1 MKRALTT
8 GVLSLALAIVLACS
22 PPAAAQAL
30 QKITINFPT
39 RSGASWP
46 LFIAKEGGYYQKYGL
61 DVDLVFAGHPGGIA
75 MVVSGEAQMSSY
87 NLESV
92 MQASV
97 RDASF
102 AVVGSSVNRAFF
114 VLMSRP
120 DIPSVKDLK
129 GKTLAVS
136 QIGDPP
142 YNYASAY
149 LKKFGLTTRDVQ
161 WVAVGTDANGR
172 AAALAAGR
180 ADATL
185 LTPPAYFKLEEAGY
199 KSLGNLADH
208 DDIFASTTYLF
219 KRSTIAANPT
229 LPELLIKAHA
239 EAIKRFYDD
248 KAFAV
253 KAYQVYDKQTTADV
267 ERFYDGYAKAN
278 LLERV
283 PFVLAAALRSVVDQQ
298 PDARMAALMK
308 EYDFH
313 KVIDNS
319 FVSRLVKEGF
329 FEKLF
334 GAGIKAEEDRK
345 AKLAFR

>member
-1 MKRALTT
+1 MKPTLTAGT
-8 GVLSLALAIVLACS
+8 LTLVAAIVLACS
-22 PPAAAQAL
+22 PPAGAQAP

-46 LFIAKEGGYYQKYGL
+46 LFLAKEGGYYQKYGL

-102 AVVGSSVNRAFF
+102 TVVGSSVNRAFF

-129 GKTLAVS
+129 GKILAVS

-149 LKKFGLTTRDVQ
+149 LRKFGLSARDVQ

-199 KSLGNLADH
+199 KSLGNLAEH
-208 DDIFASTTYLF
+208 DDIFASTTYLL
-219 KRSTIAANPT
+219 KRSTITANPR

-253 KAYQVYDKQTTADV
+253 KAYQVYDRQTAADV

-283 PFVLAAALRSVVDQQ
+283 PYVLAPALQSVIDQQ
-298 PDARMAALMK
+298 ADARMATLMK

-319 FVSRLVKEGF
+319 FVSRLVREGF

-334 GAGIKAEEDRK
+334 GPGIKAEEDRK
-345 AKLAFR
+345 AKLAFK

>member
-1 MKRALTT
+1 MNARLLSVVAA
-8 GVLSLALAIVLACS
+8 VLLVCGTLADAQ
-22 PPAAAQAL
+22 PP

-97 RDASF
+97 RDAAF
-102 AVVGSSVNRAFF
+102 TVVGSSVNRAFF
-114 VLMSRP
+114 VLMSRA
-120 DIPSVKDLK
+120 DIASVKDLK

-149 LKKFGLTTRDVQ
+149 LKKFGLTARDVQ

-185 LTPPAYFKLEEAGY
+185 LTPPAYFKLEEAGF

-208 DDIFASTTYLF
+208 DDIFASTTYLL
-219 KRSTIAANPT
+219 KTEHGCGESQAAGAADQGARGGDQALLRRQSVRRQGLSGLRQADLRRRGAVLRRATRRPT
-229 LPELLIKAHA
+229 SWNVCRTSSP
-239 EAIKRFYDD
+239 
-248 KAFAV
+248 
-253 KAYQVYDKQTTADV
+253 
-267 ERFYDGYAKAN
+267 G
-278 LLERV
+278 
-283 PFVLAAALRSVVDQQ
+283 ALTSVIDQQ
-298 PDARMAALMK
+298 TDPRMMTLMK
-308 EYDFH
+308 EFDFH
-313 KVIDNS
+313 KVVDNS
-319 FVSRLVKEGF
+319 VVSRLVKEGF

-334 GAGIKAEEDRK
+334 GPGIKAEQDRK
-345 AKLAFR
+345 ARLAFK

>member
-1 MKRALTT
+1 MLAGLTT
-8 GVLSLALAIVLACS
+8 AVLVIGIARIDG
-22 PPAAAQAL
+22 QQL
-30 QKITINFPT
+30 QKITLNYPT

-46 LFIAKEGGYYQKYGL
+46 LFIAKEGGYYEKQGL
-61 DVDLVFAGHPGGIA
+61 DVTLVFAGHPAGIA
-75 MVVSGEAQMSSY
+75 MVVSDQAQMSSY

-102 AVVGSSVNRAFF
+102 TVVGSSVNRAFF

-120 DIPSVKDLK
+120 DIASVKDLK

-149 LKKFGLTTRDVQ
+149 LKKFGLTSRDVQ

-185 LTPPAYFKLEEAGY
+185 LTPPAYFKLEEAGF
-199 KSLGNLADH
+199 KSLGNLAEH
-208 DDIFASTTYLF
+208 DDIFASTTYLL
-219 KRSTIAANPT
+219 KRSTVAANPK

-248 KAFAV
+248 KAFAM
-253 KAYQVYDKQTTADV
+253 KSYIAYDKQPQTDV
-267 ERFYDGYAKAN
+267 ARIYDLYKNGN
-278 LLERV
+278 IFERV
-283 PFVLAAALRSVVDQQ
+283 PYVLDAAVKSIISQQNDPRLAADLKS
-298 PDARMAALMK
+298 
-308 EYDFH
+308 YDFH

-319 FVSRLVKEGF
+319 VIDRLVKEGF
-329 FEKLF
+329 FENLF
-334 GAGIKAEEDRK
+334 GPGIKAEEQRK

>member
-1 MKRALTT
+1 VAALV
-8 GVLSLALAIVLACS
+8 VLSHMSGSTQSLE
-22 PPAAAQAL
+22 
-30 QKITINFPT
+30 KITINYPT

-61 DVDLVFAGHPGGIA
+61 DATLAFAGHPAGIA

-92 MQASV
+92 MQASM
-97 RDASF
+97 RDPAF
-102 AVVGSSVNRAFF
+102 TVVGSSLNRAFF
-114 VLMSRP
+114 VLMTKP
-120 DIPSVKDLK
+120 EIATIKDLK

-142 YNYASAY
+142 YNYSISY
-149 LKKFGLTTRDVQ
+149 LKKFGLGPRDVQ
-161 WVAVGTDANGR
+161 WIAVGTDANGR
-172 AAALAAGR
+172 AAALAGGR

-199 KSLGNLADH
+199 KALGNLAEH
-208 DDIFASTTYLF
+208 DDIFASTTYLM
-219 KRSTIAANPT
+219 KKSTIAANT
-229 LPELLIKAHA
+229 SLPERLIKAHA

-248 KAFAV
+248 KNFAV
-253 KAYQVYDKQTTADV
+253 KAYQVYDKQTSADV

-283 PFVLAAALRSVVDQQ
+283 PYVLTGALNAVVDQQ
-298 PDARMAALMK
+298 TDARMAASMK
-308 EYDFH
+308 EFDFH
-313 KVIDNS
+313 KIIDNS
-319 FVSRLVKEGF
+319 VVSRLVKEGF

-334 GAGIKAEEDRK
+334 GPAVKAEEDRK
-345 AKLAFR
+345 ARLAFK